1 MGPEMRAGCSRRR
14 ARPVIGRLAVIMD
27 KGIWI
32 ALFIVLAVALY
43 TLVKVIH
50 FARLSREQWK
60 NVDKSKLQEWQDD
73 DDW

>member
-1 MGPEMRAGCSRRR
+1 
-14 ARPVIGRLAVIMD
+14 MD